1 VEDIKLK
8 ATAKVKITKI
18 DDKGNVIEI
27 EERTVALTEEEAKK
41 LWLSQQ
47 QD

>member
-1 VEDIKLK
+1 MEDIKLK
-8 ATAKVKITKI
+8 ATMKVKVTKL
-18 DDKGNVIEI
+18 DEHGNVIEI
-27 EERTVALTEEEAKK
+27 EEREVALTEEEAKE

>member
-1 VEDIKLK
+1 MEDIKLK
-8 ATAKVKITKI
+8 ATMKVKITKL
-18 DDKGNVIEI
+18 DDRGNVIEI
-27 EERTVALTEEEAKK
+27 EEREVALTEEEAKE

>member
-1 VEDIKLK
+1 MEDIKLK
-8 ATAKVKITKI
+8 ATMKVRVTKL
-18 DDKGNVIEI
+18 DDNGNVIEI
-27 EERTVALTEEEAKK
+27 EEREVALTEEEAKE